1 MIIELRQRLTI
12 DSISVTT
19 NDDYY
24 NITQIPFPAVTIFEN
39 YGLMQFSMRPKE
51 VGVNQDHELVKLQLS
66 FVVY

>member
-19 NDDYY
+19 NDEYY

-39 YGLMQFSMRPKE
+39 YGLMRFSMRPKE
-51 VGVNQDHELVKLQLS
+51 ADHDHELAQLQLS